1 MQKNLLIDIGN
12 SHIKAAIGLQD
23 ASLKNVKRFEYE
35 KKYRFEKLNNI
46 ISTFVKKNK
55 NIYEITKVGIS
66 LLDLKIRPAIID
78 IIEIYFRPSPVFI
91 NKKIKLPIKIKYSS
105 TLGSDRICSAVA
117 AYYKYRKRKKILI
130 IDFGTA
136 TTYNLLIN
144 GAYEGG
150 MITPGIETSLHS
162 LIQKTSLPKV
172 KLDSKVKLIT
182 NDTISNIKSGIW
194 FQNLFTVER
203 IIQEIKKKHKNLFVI
218 ATGGLS
224 HLICDKTELINKLEK
239 DLVLE
244 GINFILNQQ

>member
-1 MQKNLLIDIGN
+1 M
-12 SHIKAAIGLQD
+12 
-23 ASLKNVKRFEYE
+23 
-35 KKYRFEKLNNI
+35 
-46 ISTFVKKNK
+46 
-55 NIYEITKVGIS
+55 
-66 LLDLKIRPAIID
+66 
-78 IIEIYFRPSPVFI
+78 EIYFKSSTVFI

-117 AYYKYRKRKKILI
+117 AFSKYRKRKKILI

-144 GAYEGG
+144 GIYEGG
-150 MITPGIETSLHS
+150 IITPGVETSLHS
-162 LIQKTSLPKV
+162 LINKTSLPIV

-182 NDTISNIKSGIW
+182 NDTINNIKSGIW
-194 FQNLFTVER
+194 FQNLYTVER

-224 HLICDKTELINKLEK
+224 HLIYGKSELIDKLEK

-244 GINFILNQQ
+244 GINFILNQE